1 MATTA
6 NFNLWSPDD
15 GDDWDL
21 TIDLAAMQNSVDLA
35 LVGLRSSIGKT
46 AATIAALGSGAFAGQ
61 IGWVTSA
68 GAYVVWSGSAWV
80 APGVQRV
87 ADAAARNVLYPTPA
101 QGDRVVMTNV
111 PYRYFGVYNAATNP
125 SGKATAGWYIEPGTL
140 LASAS
145 ATNTGTGPGATVSVP
160 NLSAGQDIVVNSS
173 PVGVA
178 SASASIGTV
187 SLTYTTNGSAPTVGS
202 TVLSNSRITTP
213 AGGNVVSAPGTTR
226 VFTMPSAG
234 TFRATQWATSPL
246 ILFAAD
252 GQYLTVTAA

>member
-80 APGVQRV
+80 APRGQRV
-87 ADAAARNVLYPTPA
+87 ASAAARGVLYPSPSNGDMTYRTDLAA
-101 QGDRVVMTNV
+101 QTFYTTTS
-111 PYRYFGVYNAATNP
+111 P
-125 SGKATAGWYIEPGTL
+125 AGWVREVVQSGSI
-140 LASAS
+140 
-145 ATNTGTGPGATVSVP
+145 VP
-160 NLSAGQDIVVNSS
+160 AA
-173 PVGVA
+173 GVA
-178 SASASIGTV
+178 STV
-187 SLTYTTNGSAPTVGS
+187 TFPTAFRAVPA
-202 TVLSNSRITTP
+202 LNSWVSD
-213 AGGNVVSAPGTTR
+213 GGNVCVPHVRLLTATNFTVSN
-226 VFTMPSAG
+226 
-234 TFRATQWATSPL
+234 W
-246 ILFAAD
+246 
-252 GQYLTVTAA
+252 TVTGGSVGGHTTVWNATGLVNA